1 MKSMQHRIA
10 MTCIALLVVLAAP
23 ATAFADVG
31 FMGWG
36 PRFGISD
43 DPDQG
48 IIGVHFDLG
57 EFADNVRFRPSVE
70 AGFGDDVTSFLA
82 NGLVAYYFDVKSS
95 VTPYVGGQAVFAF
108 FDFDDEGDGDGD
120 SETEIGLDAVGGIE
134 IAMKGD
140 TRFLTELQVGFG
152 DIHDF
157 KLMVG
162 WTF

>member
-10 MTCIALLVVLAAP
+10 MTCIALLVVLTAP

-36 PRFGISD
+36 PRFGVAD

-70 AGFGDDVTSFLA
+70 VGFGDDVNSFLA
-82 NGLVAYYFDVKSS
+82 NGLVAYYFDVQSS
-95 VTPYVGGQAVFAF
+95 VVPYVGGQAVFAY
-108 FDFDDEGDGDGD
+108 FDPDEGDN
-120 SETEIGLDAVGGIE
+120 ETEIGMDAVGGIE

>member
-1 MKSMQHRIA
+1 MRSLRHRIA
-10 MTCIALLVVLAAP
+10 MASIALLVVLCAP
-23 ATAFADVG
+23 ATTFADMG
-31 FMGWG
+31 FVGWG

-57 EFADNVRFRPSVE
+57 EFADNVRFRPSLE

-82 NGLVAYYFDVKSS
+82 NGLVAYYFDTSAKVD
-95 VTPYVGGQAVFAF
+95 PYAGAQAVFAF
-108 FDFDDEGDGDGD
+108 FNFDDDDGGDDD
-120 SETEIGLDAVGGIE
+120 SETEIGLDVVGGVE
-134 IAMKGD
+134 FPMKGD
-140 TRFLTELQVGFG
+140 TRFLTELQIGFG

>member
-1 MKSMQHRIA
+1 MKALRHRLA
-10 MTCIALLVVLAAP
+10 MACIVLLVVLAAT
-23 ATAFADVG
+23 ATSHADMG
-31 FMGWG
+31 FVGWG

-48 IIGVHFDLG
+48 IIGAHFDLG

-70 AGFGDDVTSFLA
+70 IGFGDDVTSFLA
-82 NGLVAYYFDVKSS
+82 NGLVAYYFDTQAS
-95 VTPYVGGQAVFAF
+95 VTPFAGAQAAVAF
-108 FDFDDEGDGDGD
+108 FDPDDAD
-120 SETEIGLDAVGGIE
+120 SETEIGIDVVGGIE
-134 IAMKGD
+134 IPMKGS
-140 TRFLTELQVGFG
+140 TRFLTELQIGFG

>member
-10 MTCIALLVVLAAP
+10 MTCIALLVVLTAP

-70 AGFGDDVTSFLA
+70 VGFGDDVNTFLA

-108 FDFDDEGDGDGD
+108 FDPDEDDAD

-140 TRFLTELQVGFG
+140 TRFLTELQIGFG